1 MTKRTLGL
9 WITMGLVVLA
19 GGGLVARRKMQLRN
33 LEAPGAEA
41 QPVRTVRIQDGSVA
55 RGLETVALI
64 QSDLAATVSAQ
75 ASGTILEAR
84 VREGDRVQ
92 KGQLLALIDAR
103 TLEDASQTAQAR
115 AQAAQ
120 QDLAKQQAIFDRD
133 KVLFDGGA
141 VSKQALEISAAQLEA
156 VRATQVA
163 ADRAT
168 QSARTTLGY
177 TRVVAPFAGLV
188 RSRMVEV
195 GDLATP
201 GKPLFAIQGQGP
213 VNLLSKISQE
223 DLLRL
228 QVGGE
233 ALFSS
238 GADTLQARITRIYP
252 AMDASRLGSV
262 ETVLKESPFGLM
274 PGATVHARYQASP
287 VKGLVVPTGALL
299 QGLSETLLIRVRAGK
314 ADPVAVTVLSR
325 GEQQATITGPVAA
338 GDEVVVALPSEL
350 MALTK
355 GMPLHSV
362 EGVQ

>member
-9 WITMGLVVLA
+9 WVTVGVIVL
-19 GGGLVARRKMQLRN
+19 GGGLIARRKLQLQH
-33 LEAPGAEA
+33 LEAPGAEV
-41 QPVRTVRIQDGSVA
+41 QSVRTVHIQDGTVA

-64 QSDLAATVSAQ
+64 QSDLSATLSAQ
-75 ASGTILEAR
+75 IPGLVLEVR

-92 KGQLLALIDAR
+92 KGQVLALIDAR

-115 AQAAQ
+115 AQAAR

-133 KVLFDGGA
+133 KVLFEGGA

-156 VRATQVA
+156 VKAGQIA

-177 TRVVAPFAGLV
+177 AHVVAPFSGLV
-188 RSRMVEV
+188 RSRMVEP

-201 GKPLFAIQGQGP
+201 GKPLFAIQGPGQ
-213 VNLLSKISQE
+213 VRLISKVSQD
-223 DLLRL
+223 DLPRL

-233 ALFSS
+233 ATFSN
-238 GADTLQARITRIYP
+238 GAETVQAKITRIFP
-252 AMDASRLGSV
+252 AMDSSRLGSV
-262 ETVLKESPFGLM
+262 ETALNASPFGLM
-274 PGATVHARYQASP
+274 PGATVHARYQASS
-287 VKGLVVPTGALL
+287 VKGLVVPTGTLL
-299 QGLSETLLIRVRAGK
+299 QGLSETLVIRVREGK
-314 ADPVAVTVLSR
+314 ADPVPVTVLSR
-325 GEQQATITGPVAA
+325 GDQQATISGSLAA

-355 GMPLHSV
+355 GIPLRPV
-362 EGVQ
+362 ERAR